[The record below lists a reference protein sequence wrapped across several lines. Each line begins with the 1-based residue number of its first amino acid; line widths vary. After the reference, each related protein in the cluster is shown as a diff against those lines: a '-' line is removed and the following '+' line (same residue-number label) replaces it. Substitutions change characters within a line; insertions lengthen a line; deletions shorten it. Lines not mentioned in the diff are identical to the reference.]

1 MSNQL
6 KIGKW
11 QKGAL
16 LSLLMGSLFC
26 AANGKNS
33 PIQVSMERIQAIGS
47 AVESFKEET
56 GALPEAKS
64 IADLR
69 SLISPRFLPVMSTR
83 DGWNNELQ
91 YITLESGGNG
101 RRGDYWIGSSGGES
115 PFGGFLKYILKIGT
129 QPTDIIFHNGHF
141 IQTPKKA

>member
-1 MSNQL
+1 MINQG
-6 KIGKW
+6 KIAKW
-11 QKGAL
+11 RKGAL
-16 LSLLMGSLFC
+16 LSFLMGSLFC

-33 PIQVSMERIQAIGS
+33 PVQVSIERIQAIGA
-47 AVESFKEET
+47 AVEAFKDET
-56 GALPEAKS
+56 GALPVVQS

-69 SLISPRFLPVMSTR
+69 AQISPRFLSCLPTR

-101 RRGDYWIGSSGGES
+101 RRGEYWIGSSGGES

-129 QPTDIIFHNGHF
+129 QPTDIIFHNGQF
-141 IQTPKKA
+141 IQTPKKV